1 MPRVFMILAA
11 VTLAIFIGLFY
22 QNSIQQKH
30 QAELLEYET
39 VLEEKTQSIVRQ
51 AQDWSK
57 PIQLELEDDRLDGD
71 YAIMA
76 EFMLGQLRDSAEE
89 RNQYLRD
96 LKAANWQ
103 NFLDIDR
110 LAKDQAQDYKETEA
124 MLKQV
129 HQIVNSY
136 QQQIQQRDAELI
148 NKAQQL
154 DIKNRYRQQLI
165 ANLQADQ
172 QQSNAHAIFEIEKQS
187 LAKADALFAVLKKH
201 KWQKKNKTFMFY
213 EDKAVKEF
221 NALYK
226 EILNLNKQMQQIATA
241 NQKAVENKL

>member
-22 QNSIQQKH
+22 QNSAQKKH
-30 QAELLEYET
+30 QADLLEYET
-39 VLEEKTQSIVRQ
+39 VLEEKTESIAQQ

-57 PIQLELEDDRLDGD
+57 PIELELEDDRLDGD

-129 HQIVNSY
+129 HHIVNSY
-136 QQQIQQRDAELI
+136 EQKIQQRDAELI
-148 NKAQQL
+148 DKAQQL
-154 DIKNRYRQQLI
+154 DIKNRYRQQLSQT
-165 ANLQADQ
+165 LKDSQ
-172 QQSNAHAIFEIEKQS
+172 QNSNAHVIFEIEKQT

-213 EDKAVKEF
+213 EDQAVQEF

-226 EILNLNKQMQQIATA
+226 EILHLNKQMQQIATA

>member
-1 MPRVFMILAA
+1 MPRVFMIIAG

-22 QNSIQQKH
+22 QYSVQQKH

-39 VLEEKTQSIVRQ
+39 VLEEKTQAIVQQ
-51 AQDWSK
+51 AQDWST
-57 PIQLELEDDRLDGD
+57 PIQLELEDERLDGD
-71 YAIMA
+71 HAIMA
-76 EFMLGQLRDSAEE
+76 EFLLTQMRDSAEE

-96 LKAANWQ
+96 LKAANWP
-103 NFLDIDR
+103 NFLNIDR
-110 LAKDQAQDYKETEA
+110 LAQDQTQGYKDTEA

-129 HQIVNSY
+129 HQIVKAY
-136 QQQIQQRDAELI
+136 EQQIQQREQQQLQQV
-148 NKAQQL
+148 KQL
-154 DIKNRYRQQLI
+154 DIKNRYRQQL
-165 ANLQADQ
+165 ADNLKADQ
-172 QQSNAHAIFEIEKQS
+172 QQSNAHAIFAIEKQS
-187 LAKADALFAVLKKH
+187 LARADALFAILKNN

-226 EILNLNKQMQQIATA
+226 EMLDLNKQMQQIASA